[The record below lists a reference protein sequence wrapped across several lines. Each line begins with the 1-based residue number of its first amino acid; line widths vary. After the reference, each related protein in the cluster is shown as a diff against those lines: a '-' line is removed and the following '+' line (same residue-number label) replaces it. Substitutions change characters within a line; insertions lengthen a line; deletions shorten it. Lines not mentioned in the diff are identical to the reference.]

1 MASIEHESAQ
11 MAATEALASSIARVC
26 EDATGD
32 QNQTYT
38 ALVIAIS
45 RHIAATSRCP
55 EHAENMVKLTAG
67 AIRDRTLFEL
77 RNKGF

>member
-1 MASIEHESAQ
+1 MVSTPEERAQ
-11 MAATEALASSIARVC
+11 MQATEALASAIARTC

-32 QNQTYT
+32 QNQAFA

-55 EHAENMVKLTAG
+55 EHAENMAKLTAG